1 MTLEQ
6 AQRIALIKHFAQEKQ
21 KINTIKDAAIRMISE
36 LKHIAEMND
45 KIGKLGEEEQ
55 AIYNILQMFNPQS
68 IYIVNSSAGGD
79 DA

>member
-21 KINTIKDAAIRMISE
+21 QINTIKDAALRMISE

-45 KIGKLGEEEQ
+45 KVGTLSEEEQ

-68 IYIVNSSAGGD
+68 IYIVNSNAGGD